1 MIQKL
6 IIDSKKVSFRKKISN
21 FLTRFILYVYWENL
35 LDIIVLPTFSVAL
48 NLSPNLGVG
57 KYTQN
62 FIVNYIKFFC
72 FTIKMLSKIIFL
84 I

>member
-57 KYTQN
+57 KYTQKPQN
-62 FIVNYIKFFC
+62 TQKFWGLKSV
-72 FTIKMLSKIIFL
+72 TQKI
-84 I
+84 